1 MPHSHKDV
9 HAKRIPRAGL
19 EPSLSSTIETLLQQE
34 GFRALKAKE
43 RLEVEKTLRTTLA
56 ENEALLKEVHHR
68 VKNNLQIVSS
78 LLSLQA
84 HMIDNEQLAAP
95 LLDSQVRIQA
105 MAMVHEKLYASRDL
119 DRIDFPSYLRE
130 LSLFLFQAY
139 SRPSL
144 SVTPVIASDAFHLP
158 MDAAIP
164 CGLILSELISNCLKH
179 AFADRAA
186 GTVTVRAALEAS
198 TDSDAAVSL
207 AVTDD
212 GAGLPQGF
220 DIATAWTLGL
230 RLVTNLT
237 RQLHGTL
244 RVESAGNG
252 TAFHVTFPV
261 TPRSRTSHDRPFA

>member
-1 MPHSHKDV
+1 MPHSHT
-9 HAKRIPRAGL
+9 
-19 EPSLSSTIETLLQQE
+19 EQ
-34 GFRALKAKE
+34 ALRDA
-43 RLEVEKTLRTTLA
+43 LA

-84 HMIDNEQLAAP
+84 HLIDNEELAAP

-105 MAMVHEKLYASRDL
+105 MAMVHEKLYASRNL

-130 LSLFLFQAY
+130 LSLFLLQAY
-139 SRPSL
+139 ARPSL
-144 SVTPVIASDAFHLP
+144 SVTPVIRSDAFQLP
-158 MDAAIP
+158 ADAAVP

-186 GTVTVRAALEAS
+186 GTVTVRASLGAS
-198 TDSDAAVSL
+198 TDTDSTVSL
-207 AVTDD
+207 TVTDD

-220 DIATAWTLGL
+220 DIASAWTLGL
-230 RLVTNLT
+230 RLIISLT

-244 RVESAGNG
+244 RVESPREG
-252 TAFHVTFPV
+252 TTFRVEFPV
-261 TPRSRTSHDRPFA
+261 RLRPESIVKPAAL